1 MSMRYY
7 DSVAGRERIKRR
19 YVWAFWAF
27 GVGFAGGLVLAGA
40 LMH

>member
-1 MSMRYY
+1 MRYY

-27 GVGFAGGLVLAGA
+27 GIGLAGGLTIAET
-40 LMH
+40 LMR